1 MVPYIKASLLGLSGM
16 AHYHLEV
23 QANKKMAPKI
33 DAILTCM
40 GETGLSHDITS
51 KSCLQNLRKLRNQIG
66 TCTLRGR
73 S

>member
-51 KSCLQNLRKLRNQIG
+51 KISESCEIKLAHAH
-66 TCTLRGR
+66 
-73 S
+73 